1 MIELSLKLS
10 TVPLLF
16 AVQLVA
22 IAYANHRAA
31 KQNSAMQS
39 KWIYSVLVM
48 LAVWGVMCTYLAF
61 SGVYQSSG
69 FLNAYPMLWLPI
81 IPFLIISLPL
91 ALQPV
96 RDSYRMLIDSTL
108 TTWLVGVHVLRVLA
122 LGTIIKAHNGLFSQS
137 FATYVGIPDFI
148 FGLSAILVLWLVI
161 KRQISDSLL
170 IIWSLVGVLVVIPGA
185 SIVAQKGLPG
195 VFYST
200 VETPGIETLFEF
212 PMVLAPSLVVPL
224 FLAFNLFT
232 GIRLIERKQQPHR
245 KLNTIN
251 NVR

>member
-16 AVQLVA
+16 AVQVIA
-22 IAYANHRAA
+22 VAYANHRAA

-39 KWIYSVLVM
+39 KWIYSILVM
-48 LAVWGVMCTYLAF
+48 LTAWGLMCTYLAF
-61 SGVYQSSG
+61 SGVYQSTG
-69 FLNAYPMLWLPI
+69 FLTAYPMLWLPV

-91 ALQPV
+91 TLQPV
-96 RDSYRMLIDSTL
+96 RDSFRMLIDSTP

-122 LGTIIKAHNGLFSQS
+122 LGTIIKAHSGLFSQS
-137 FATYVGIPDFI
+137 FASYVGIPDFI
-148 FGLSAILVLWLVI
+148 FGLSAILVFWLLI
-161 KRQISDSLL
+161 KRQVSDSFL
-170 IIWSLVGVLVVIPGA
+170 IIWSFVGVLVVIPGA

-195 VFYST
+195 AFYSI
-200 VETPGIETLFEF
+200 VETPGIETLFDF

-232 GIRLIERKQQPHR
+232 GIRLIERERQSHQK
-245 KLNTIN
+245 
-251 NVR
+251 